1 MNADDLGTL
10 LRSRPID
17 EPPLPTVNETIARVR
32 RAVSVAR
39 LRIGVTVVA
48 AIAVIA
54 GVVTAGATP
63 WHRASTD
70 FTNRTVDGF
79 PEYSPGYRVAATAD
93 SPKSG
98 VVTMRTTNEMGWL
111 LISIRCPTVSPQ
123 NYVFADIAINGVPN
137 SGFNCDRES
146 GNAKPSGSN
155 LNGTGILA
163 GNSFTVTVRLARAEE
178 SGMTGPAGELTEVP
192 FSVAI
197 YQPVPFS
204 EVPLPRRPA
213 RLAPLHLNDQGEIYR
228 SDPADPSRPI
238 RFTTTWHACGHN
250 VIGCLVPVLVST
262 TPGEFV
268 VTINGRRSGIF
279 IVYDYLTHPAFT
291 QAETRDTTLTT
302 SLSEGAALNVVVTPR
317 YATGPWAVQTLGTD

>member
-1 MNADDLGTL
+1 MNADELGTL

-17 EPPLPTVNETIARVR
+17 EPPLPAVNETITRVR

-48 AIAVIA
+48 VVAVIA
-54 GVVTAGATP
+54 GAATAGATP

-79 PEYSPGYRVAATAD
+79 PEFSPGYRVAATAD

-98 VVTMRTTNEMGWL
+98 VVTMKTTNEMGWL

-137 SGFNCDRES
+137 SGFSCDSES
-146 GNAKPSGSN
+146 GKANPSGSN
-155 LNGTGILA
+155 LDGIGIGA
-163 GNSFTVTVRLARAEE
+163 GRSFTVTVRLARAEG
-178 SGMTGPAGELTEVP
+178 SGMTGPAGELTAVP

-197 YQPVPFS
+197 YRPVPFS
-204 EVPLPRRPA
+204 EVPLPKRPA
-213 RLAPLHLNDQGEIYR
+213 RLATLHLNDQGPIYR
-228 SDPADPSRPI
+228 SDPVDPDRPI
-238 RFTTTWHACGHN
+238 RFTTTWHACGLN
-250 VIGCLVPVLVST
+250 VIACLAPVLVST

-268 VTINGRRSGIF
+268 VTINGLRSGIF
-279 IVYDYLTHPAFT
+279 IVYDYLARPAFT
-291 QAETRDTTLTT
+291 QAETRETTLTT
-302 SLSEGAALNVVVTPR
+302 SVSEGAALTVVVTPR
-317 YATGPWAVQTLGTD
+317 YATGPWAVQTLGTN